1 MTPDETLAVR
11 AAESQSLFREVN
23 ERIEELN
30 ERFATMLPISDW
42 ICECADETCFQT
54 VSLTV
59 AEYEA
64 IRAHPARFPVL
75 PGHARPDVE
84 TVVEVN
90 ERFLVV
96 EKRGAAR
103 KVAVAHDP
111 RDD

>member
-1 MTPDETLAVR
+1 MTPDERLALR
-11 AAESQSLFREVN
+11 AAENQSLFREVN

-30 ERFATMLPISDW
+30 ERFATMMPMSDW
-42 ICECADETCFQT
+42 VCECADETCFET
-54 VSLTV
+54 VSLTT

-75 PGHARPDVE
+75 PGHELPEVE
-84 TVVEVN
+84 TVVEAN

-103 KVAVAHDP
+103 RVAVALDP